1 MYCFQSIHGQVGRC
15 RLKAG
20 YFSSLLIASTLLGL
34 SGWSQAA
41 TQKPNVLV
49 IIADDQGY
57 GDFGFMGNHVVQT
70 PNIDRLASQ
79 SAVFKNFVVA
89 PACSP
94 TRSSFLTGRNHLSV
108 GVWGVGSRGYT
119 LRDETIMPKFFQ
131 ASGYGTGYFGKRDS
145 TYVLEQQPWE
155 RGYDDAFTIS
165 NGYAHRNPS
174 IAHKSG
180 SEDMK
185 GWTCDINVD
194 QALSYIR
201 SEGDK
206 PWWATV
212 AFIVPHLPWVCDEKF
227 SAPYLK
233 EGCSQK
239 LADFY
244 GCCTQM
250 DAAVGRL
257 LAGLPES
264 GRDTIVVFFS
274 DNGPSY
280 KEMNAEEEANRNV
293 AKLRGSKATAW
304 DNGIRE
310 PLLVRWPGKI
320 QPGERSQFA
329 TVEDLLPTLVDLA
342 GLPPESLPRHL
353 PFDGISIRSALENP
367 AAPDPERSVLRIA
380 ISGDGSP
387 RDHARTGV
395 IADPRDMLLED
406 HHVSLRGNRFK
417 FHFLPGGKSELYD
430 LAADPGETADVS
442 AQYPEI
448 AAGMAKDCRARWD
461 SILAGGRAFRMPVVY
476 VTGTTIPGTNKIDAS
491 MAQRVKGQVRGLF
504 EGVRGFVSPGDSAD
518 FAIDVRDAGKY
529 KVLVAGSGG
538 LDRCAG
544 MTLAVGEA
552 RVTGRKKSSDSLEF
566 GPVDLPSGPATLAL
580 SVDGQPPAD
589 KTPVLIT
596 HIGFYPGASQS
607 KEKL

>member
-1 MYCFQSIHGQVGRC
+1 M
-15 RLKAG
+15 
-20 YFSSLLIASTLLGL
+20 
-34 SGWSQAA
+34 
-41 TQKPNVLV
+41 QKPNVLV

-94 TRSSFLTGRNHLSV
+94 TRSSFLTGRNHLSA
-108 GVWGVGSRGYT
+108 GVWGVGSRGYM

-145 TYVLEQQPWE
+145 TYVFEQAPWD
-155 RGYDDAFTIS
+155 RGCDDAFTIS
-165 NGYAHRNPS
+165 GGYVHRDPT
-174 IAHKSG
+174 IVHKGG
-180 SEDMK
+180 SDDMK

-233 EGCSQK
+233 EGCSRK

-244 GCCTQM
+244 GCVTQM
-250 DAAVGRL
+250 DAAVGSL

-280 KEMNAEEEANRNV
+280 KEMNAEEESNRNV

-310 PLLVRWPGKI
+310 PLLVRWPEKI
-320 QPGERSQFA
+320 KPGERPQFA
-329 TVEDLLPTLVDLA
+329 TVEDLLPTLIDLA
-342 GLPPESLPRHL
+342 GLPAESLPGHL
-353 PFDGISIRSALENP
+353 PFDGISLCPALENP
-367 AAPDPERSVLRIA
+367 AASDPERPVLRIA

-387 RDHARTGV
+387 RDPARTGV
-395 IADPRDMLLED
+395 IANPCDMLLED
-406 HHVSLRGNRFK
+406 HHVTLRGNRFK
-417 FHFLPGGKSELYD
+417 FHFLPGGGTALYD
-430 LAADPGETADVS
+430 ISADPGETSDVS
-442 AQYPEI
+442 AQHPEI
-448 AAGMAKDCRARWD
+448 AAEMAKAGRARWE
-461 SILAGGRAFRMPVVY
+461 SILASGRAFKMPPVLVA
-476 VTGTTIPGTNKIDAS
+476 GMPEPGTNRIDAS
-491 MAQRVKGQVRGLF
+491 MARRVKGQVRGLF
-504 EGVRGFVSPGDSAD
+504 EGVRGFVATGDSVD
-518 FAIDVRDAGKY
+518 YAIDVRDAGKY
-529 KVLVAGSGG
+529 KVLVVGSGA
-538 LDRCAG
+538 LDRREG
-544 MTLAVGEA
+544 LTLSVGET
-552 RVTGRKKSSDSLEF
+552 RMTSRKKSAVSLEF
-566 GPVDLPSGPATLAL
+566 GPVDLPPGPAILTLSL
-580 SVDGQPPAD
+580 DGAPPAD
-589 KTPVLIT
+589 KSPILLT
-596 HIGFYPGASQS
+596 HIAFYPMHS
-607 KEKL
+607 KEKP